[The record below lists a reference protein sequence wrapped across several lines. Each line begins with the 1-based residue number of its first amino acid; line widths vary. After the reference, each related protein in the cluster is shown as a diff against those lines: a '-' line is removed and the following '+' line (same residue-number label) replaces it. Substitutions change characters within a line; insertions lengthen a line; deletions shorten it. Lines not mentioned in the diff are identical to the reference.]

1 MRCGEVHR
9 CSRLGIADSL
19 WWKRQARQYSG
30 IDGAGRNRWRARRW
44 SEPRREIV
52 RKHRKRLRREIE
64 MPGWMKWTIA
74 ILIGLAIIIIGFRW
88 AGALLTVFF
97 VMNCLV
103 LIIVVLLQSGK
114 AADLAGAF
122 GGAGSQT
129 AFGPRGAATV
139 LSQATTWCA
148 VMFMICALA
157 LVVRV
162 DRGVDSGRS
171 ILQKYSKPAPAP
183 TKTVPVTPA
192 PGTQQPAA
200 PQSTPS
206 QPAPVAPK

>member
-1 MRCGEVHR
+1 MDSAKAVKWA
-9 CSRLGIADSL
+9 IAL
-19 WWKRQARQYSG
+19 
-30 IDGAGRNRWRARRW
+30 
-44 SEPRREIV
+44 
-52 RKHRKRLRREIE
+52 
-64 MPGWMKWTIA
+64 
-74 ILIGLAIIIIGFRW
+74 LIGLGIIFVGFRFSW
-88 AGALLTVFF
+88 GGWILKSFF

-148 VMFMICALA
+148 IMFMICALA

-162 DRGVDSGRS
+162 DRSVEQGGS
-171 ILQKYSKPAPAP
+171 ILQKFSKPAQTAPAPATAPAP
-183 TKTVPVTPA
+183 TPA
-192 PGTQQPAA
+192 TQQPA
-200 PQSTPS
+200 PQSSTPQ
-206 QPAPVAPK
+206 QPAPSTPAKP